1 MGDSEVVML
10 LGVKE
15 LTGAQARA
23 GIDLD
28 TARLPR
34 GGIVRASRTLELPV
48 VLGAAAV
55 DVRKNP
61 ESIHRSVSL
70 TVGVG
75 LWRCHGQGRRIARSR
90 LCRGRGRG
98 LRCRGSRFRGR
109 GVLGLAQAWQLGN
122 SAPFFAAEQVVV
134 LVDGHFD
141 AGVAHELAHGR
152 DVAAFA

>member
-61 ESIHRSVSL
+61 ESIHRSFSEAF
-70 TVGVG
+70 GVG
-75 LWRCHGQGRRIARSR
+75 LWRCHGPGPSYRSIPAMPGQR
-90 LCRGRGRG
+90 
-98 LRCRGSRFRGR
+98 S
-109 GVLGLAQAWQLGN
+109 GVEVQREPL
-122 SAPFFAAEQVVV
+122 
-134 LVDGHFD
+134 
-141 AGVAHELAHGR
+141 
-152 DVAAFA
+152 